1 MKVIITG
8 GTGLIGRALTREL
21 IRDGHQV
28 WVLSRNPA
36 KMKTL
41 PGVELVKWDGET
53 AQGWGGLVNGADA
66 LVNLAGQN
74 IGDSRWTRQ
83 QKMLVRSSRIAAGRA
98 VASAVLQANRKPG
111 VVVQASG
118 VGYYGVVDDR
128 PLDEVSPPGSD
139 FLAKL
144 SVEWEAST
152 QPVEQLGVRRVVV
165 RTGVVLDASEGA
177 LPRMLLP
184 FRLLVGGPLGNGS
197 QWLPWIHLR
206 DEVDAIRFLIKNE
219 NAFGPFNLTS
229 PQPVT
234 NADFGKAIARVL
246 HRPYWLPVPAFAL
259 RLVLGEMS
267 TLVLDGQRPYP
278 RKLVGLGYQ
287 FHFDEAVDALRDLL
301 R

>member
-1 MKVIITG
+1 
-8 GTGLIGRALTREL
+8 
-21 IRDGHQV
+21 
-28 WVLSRNPA
+28 
-36 KMKTL
+36 
-41 PGVELVKWDGET
+41 
-53 AQGWGGLVNGADA
+53 
-66 LVNLAGQN
+66 
-74 IGDSRWTRQ
+74 
-83 QKMLVRSSRIAAGRA
+83 
-98 VASAVLQANRKPG
+98 
-111 VVVQASG
+111 
-118 VGYYGVVDDR
+118 
-128 PLDEVSPPGSD
+128 
-139 FLAKL
+139 
-144 SVEWEAST
+144 
-152 QPVEQLGVRRVVV
+152 VRRVVV

>member
-8 GTGLIGRALTREL
+8 GTGLIGRALAREL

-83 QKMLVRSSRIAAGRA
+83 QKILVRSSRIAAGRA